1 MPESTPLLPK
11 VNRPPHEHPIFHR
24 VCHSPWL
31 FINQRSLLALRG
43 FLAIY
48 MSVILVLEL
57 SFEIFQRERG
67 RYFVF
72 LISNFSYAI
81 QTTYYWIT
89 FLWTVQHYMTPHRQ
103 PVRIA
108 GDDRGFL
115 AKVKAAVS
123 IPTHTDVNS
132 KRRIAFSLFYTTAV
146 TLPFVTTVV
155 FWLVLVSSHTY
166 LGPRAASSAVPMEQV
181 LERDSLGVTFL
192 RNFLIVNLNAINS
205 VIALL
210 EIMILSS
217 VRKQKPF
224 GTHLSGLLLLTVLYL
239 AWAGVIGRLLTGKF
253 IYKFLDPDYHG
264 LRAVALVVVEMVGL
278 VTNMFLFQRGLH
290 LLRERL
296 TWKAECDRQGH

>member
-1 MPESTPLLPK
+1 
-11 VNRPPHEHPIFHR
+11 
-24 VCHSPWL
+24 
-31 FINQRSLLALRG
+31 
-43 FLAIY
+43 
-48 MSVILVLEL
+48 
-57 SFEIFQRERG
+57 
-67 RYFVF
+67 
-72 LISNFSYAI
+72 
-81 QTTYYWIT
+81 
-89 FLWTVQHYMTPHRQ
+89 MTPHRQ

-217 VRKQKPF
+217 VRKQKV
-224 GTHLSGLLLLTVLYL
+224 TQWSGCV
-239 AWAGVIGRLLTGKF
+239 RL
-253 IYKFLDPDYHG
+253 PM
-264 LRAVALVVVEMVGL
+264 VA
-278 VTNMFLFQRGLH
+278 NLH
-290 LLRERL
+290 LAFRNAPQWSSSSYRSLL
-296 TWKAECDRQGH
+296 GLGWCHWSAPHRQVHLQVSGP